1 MKCIFCS
8 HTETKVVDSRE
19 SEDITRRRRE
29 CLKCEKR
36 FTTYERAES
45 LQIYIIKKDNR
56 RELFDREKL
65 KKGILRACEKLPIPL
80 EKIDN
85 IVNKVESKL
94 RTLDANEIQS
104 KSLGEEVGKYLKQQH
119 RWKRGFYRE
128 CLYTTTY
135 AWKKSKIFYM
145 ENLVWMLFAPLFN
158 LTSILVHTYL
168 IIFQPMIFLT
178 IVLPIIVAISIC
190 RDSLFFVNHPIK
202 GLFYLPYTLFYAWVI
217 YPLNIITVFQSSPEK
232 WGTR

>member
-1 MKCIFCS
+1 MSKFS
-8 HTETKVVDSRE
+8 ETKVVDSRE

-104 KSLGEEVGKYLKQQH
+104 KSLGEEVGKYLKQLDKVAYI
-119 RWKRGFYRE
+119 RFASVYRE
-128 CLYTTTY
+128 F
-135 AWKKSKIFYM
+135 ADIEDFKKEI
-145 ENLVWMLFAPLFN
+145 
-158 LTSILVHTYL
+158 
-168 IIFQPMIFLT
+168 Q
-178 IVLPIIVAISIC
+178 
-190 RDSLFFVNHPIK
+190 
-202 GLFYLPYTLFYAWVI
+202 GLL
-217 YPLNIITVFQSSPEK
+217 K
-232 WGTR
+232 K

>member
-1 MKCIFCS
+1 MDDYINQSFLNHPC
-8 HTETKVVDSRE
+8 HA
-19 SEDITRRRRE
+19 SEDRHLTNLLSEMGKDIV
-29 CLKCEKR
+29 
-36 FTTYERAES
+36 FTEES
-45 LQIYIIKKDNR
+45 VCY
-56 RELFDREKL
+56 
-65 KKGILRACEKLPIPL
+65 
-80 EKIDN
+80 
-85 IVNKVESKL
+85 
-94 RTLDANEIQS
+94 T
-104 KSLGEEVGKYLKQQH
+104 EVPFTIGKYLKQQH

>member
-1 MKCIFCS
+1 MKCIFCGHS
-8 HTETKVVDSRE
+8 ETKVVDSRE

-104 KSLGEEVGKYLKQQH
+104 KSLGEEVGKYLKQLDKVAYI
-119 RWKRGFYRE
+119 RFASVYRE
-128 CLYTTTY
+128 F
-135 AWKKSKIFYM
+135 ADIEDFKKEI
-145 ENLVWMLFAPLFN
+145 
-158 LTSILVHTYL
+158 
-168 IIFQPMIFLT
+168 Q
-178 IVLPIIVAISIC
+178 
-190 RDSLFFVNHPIK
+190 
-202 GLFYLPYTLFYAWVI
+202 GLL
-217 YPLNIITVFQSSPEK
+217 K
-232 WGTR
+232 K

>member
-1 MKCIFCS
+1 M
-8 HTETKVVDSRE
+8 DSRE

-104 KSLGEEVGKYLKQQH
+104 KSLGEEVGKYLKQLDKVAYI
-119 RWKRGFYRE
+119 RFASVYRE
-128 CLYTTTY
+128 F
-135 AWKKSKIFYM
+135 ADIEDFKKEI
-145 ENLVWMLFAPLFN
+145 
-158 LTSILVHTYL
+158 
-168 IIFQPMIFLT
+168 Q
-178 IVLPIIVAISIC
+178 
-190 RDSLFFVNHPIK
+190 
-202 GLFYLPYTLFYAWVI
+202 GLL
-217 YPLNIITVFQSSPEK
+217 K
-232 WGTR
+232 K